1 VAARSIQQ
9 NGGEMAKLTF
19 LGAAGCVTGSKY
31 LVEAAGKRLLVDCG
45 LFQGT
50 SELKDRNW
58 KPLPVDPKTI
68 DYLVLTHAHLDHTGW
83 LPVLVKAGYHGP
95 IFANPATIE
104 LTTILLKDSA
114 HLQEE
119 DTLHAQKGN
128 YSRHA
133 NPEPLYTTEDVDPVL
148 KLMKAMPRS
157 GGFDIVTGGREA
169 ADTPE
174 FHMDSY
180 DAGHILGSSSLVL
193 TITEGGKKTVVIFSG
208 DIGRYEQPILNDPA
222 TPAAKADALIC
233 ESTYGDREHET
244 GDPAEMLAGIVNRVA
259 KRGGSIVIP
268 AFAIGRTQT
277 FMYYLRQLEDQQR
290 IPRLP
295 VYVDSPMALSATDLY
310 LKHREDHDL
319 EYSRLENAEKGDP
332 LSVHEFHLTRSVE
345 ESKAINDVKTP
356 CIIISASGMVTG
368 GRVLH
373 HLAQRLP
380 DARNAVIL
388 AGFQAEGTRGRALQE
403 GAKVLHLFGQTVAVN
418 AEIVEMGQFSAHAGK
433 SELLRWLAA
442 LPAPPKQTYLTHG
455 EPAAAQSL
463 QQAIQEKFHWKAA
476 VAKYLD
482 TVDLG

>member
-1 VAARSIQQ
+1 
-9 NGGEMAKLTF
+9 MAKLTF
-19 LGAAGCVTGSKY
+19 LGAAGSVTGSKY

-58 KPLPVDPKTI
+58 KSLPTDPKSI
-68 DYLVLTHAHLDHTGW
+68 DYAVLTHAHLDHTGW
-83 LPVLVKAGYHGP
+83 LPVLVKAGYRGP

-104 LTTILLKDSA
+104 LTAILLKDSA

-119 DTLHAQKGN
+119 EAENAQRNKWSQHADP
-128 YSRHA
+128 RA
-133 NPEPLYTTEDVDPVL
+133 LYGPNDVDPVL
-148 KLMKAMPRS
+148 KLLKPMPRS
-157 GGFDIVTGGREA
+157 GGFEVSPA
-169 ADTPE
+169 
-174 FHMDSY
+174 FHVASF
-180 DAGHILGSSSLVL
+180 DAGHILGSSSLEL
-193 TITEGGKKTVVIFSG
+193 AISENGKKIIVVFSG
-208 DIGRYEQPILNDPA
+208 DVGRYSQPILKDPM
-222 TPAAKADALIC
+222 TPSSNADVLLC
-233 ESTYGDREHET
+233 ESTYGDRKHPD
-244 GDPAEMLAGIVNRVA
+244 GDPAELLAGIVNRVT

-277 FMYYLRQLEDQQR
+277 FMFYLRQLEDQQR

-319 EYSRLENAEKGDP
+319 EFSQEESGGKGDP
-332 LSVHEFHLTRSVE
+332 LNVHEFHLTRSVE
-345 ESKAINDVKTP
+345 ESKAINNVKTP
-356 CIIISASGMVTG
+356 CIIISASGMVSG

-380 DARNAVIL
+380 DPRNAVIL

-403 GAKVLHLFGQTVAVN
+403 GAKVLHLFGQTVPVC

-433 SELLRWLAA
+433 SELLRWLTA

-476 VAKYLD
+476 VARYMD